1 MVASVQG
8 YAEVVTLLID
18 AGVDVNACCNGV
30 TALMEA
36 SENGHAEVAALL
48 RNAGAEDTDEV
59 DPNTVFEN
67 QDFSDDAAEA
77 GGEGDA
83 PAAEEVHT
91 DGDGTGANCNVA
103 REVTLSTGL
112 SIGMQLE
119 PLTHDD
125 GCGVHVFS
133 TNPGG
138 QAESTGKVFA
148 GDVITHVNGV
158 SVSKTP
164 LIQVIALIKAEST
177 VTFALVAFDT
187 YLLQVSSPRT
197 FAKAVAAQTLVKDA
211 PTPKKGSSSSS
222 SSSSS
227 GGGGGK
233 TVATPKR
240 KMGFFSRLFKSKTK
254 GAGSGSSTTGLPDA
268 FEASLE
274 ELKVHDA
281 AIKGYRVDAAEAES
295 TALVSDYK
303 LLLVR
308 TLSLKARSVVAEV
321 RGRERAQLDE
331 FARNNTER
339 DVEHFK
345 RVFAVDWDS
354 ASEEARSTLIALAD
368 QEHDV
373 IATQLRAEAQN
384 AELGARLSPIER
396 ASASIAKEVERLQLR
411 SESAKLRAL
420 AIPTD
425 EEKAS
430 AAAEQAALEKAANR
444 AAVEKEAA
452 AQMEA
457 AEADI
462 VATAEQEAEEADK
475 SDERK
480 GRAVPLPP
488 LPPFSMP
495 ALTALPSTPTPSAA
509 PPPSKRIKKQAA
521 AMKAK
526 LAAAAAARPGKRK
539 YGEKTQKKM
548 SLFNRIFRKAVK
560 IDSNPW
566 SAESIQLAAAEE
578 ESASLVKEYKA
589 LLMRAE
595 SLEVRS
601 VIVEVRKKER
611 ADFALASK
619 EGIGLGQYHEYE
631 RVFDLDW
638 GTACSDAR
646 ATLAAM
652 VGRGH
657 EAFAAQL
664 RAEARNMELGARLV
678 PIEDASA
685 SIAEEI
691 QQLKLRSEAVKARTA
706 EIERKRAVFA
716 AAEAACMFV
725 VRAMAISQR
734 AAAAFAAAELERLR
748 QAKLAADKALAEAAA
763 VEVAAAEMEAAA
775 AEMERLRLEIATAEA
790 EAAVEADRLRLIAE
804 IDAERLRLEAIAAEA
819 EAAAEADRLR
829 LVAEAEAERL
839 RLEIVAAEAAREAA
853 EEEERRQI
861 AIAKTVAAKVAA
873 KKAAAERK
881 AAEAA
886 KVQAEIDAAA
896 AMAAKE
902 AEIEA
907 EVNAAAVK
915 AALAA
920 KDEVDANL
928 KIRLEAVEAK
938 RTQMIEDA
946 VVRATLEGREQGKKD
961 AIVAL
966 AAAESNAKADAA
978 RAAVEAATEASV
990 KERAEGDSAIAAIHK
1005 KVEEDSFFAT
1015 TQAAAAA
1022 KAGVET
1028 GMSPL

>member
-133 TNPGG
+133 TNSGG

-197 FAKAVAAQTLVKDA
+197 FAKAGAAKMLVKDA

-222 SSSSS
+222 SSSG

-495 ALTALPSTPTPSAA
+495 ALSALPSTPTPSAA

-539 YGEKTQKKM
+539 YGEKTQKKK

-790 EAAVEADRLRLIAE
+790 EAAVEAGRLRLIAE

-839 RLEIVAAEAAREAA
+839 RLEVVAAEAAREAA

-990 KERAEGDSAIAAIHK
+990 KERAEGDAAIAAVHK